1 MPTPSSSFRVAGA
14 LFVRALGVIYLIA
27 FASLAVQVIGLAG
40 RNGILP
46 AGAFLDAVRA
56 QVGPER
62 YWDVP
67 TLFWWTGA
75 GDGMLRGACWAG
87 AAIGAAV
94 AAGFVPRIG
103 LALAWLLYLSL
114 ATVCRTFLNF
124 QWDAL
129 LLEAGFLALF
139 LAPGGLWRPLAAAP
153 DPPRWALF
161 LVRFL
166 LFRLMFSS
174 GVVKLA
180 SGDPVWSELRALDVH
195 YMTQPIPT
203 WTAWYAHQLPHLW
216 QAMSTAIMFIIELVA
231 PWFIFAPRRLRL
243 AAGVALAVLQ
253 ILIAATGNYAFFNL
267 LTLTLCLPL
276 VDDAVWPA
284 RLRGRLGAPADPE
297 PAASVAAAA
306 AMAAAWPARV
316 RRIAVAMAVTLL
328 VALPTAAMT
337 ARWRLALP
345 WPSIV
350 TNLAEAL
357 QPLRIVNAY
366 GLFAVMTPSRPEIIV
381 EGSDDGSTWQAYE
394 FRWKPGDV
402 NRAPAFVAPHQPR
415 LDWQMWFAALS
426 DSRRQP
432 WFQNF
437 LVRLLQGS
445 PEVLA
450 LLERNPFPDRPPRH
464 VRAVLHDYRF
474 TDLATRRATGAWWSR
489 EALRLYAPPASLPR

>member
-1 MPTPSSSFRVAGA
+1 MTAPASSFRLSGA
-14 LFVRALGVIYLIA
+14 LFVRALGGIYLIA

-46 AGAFLDAVRA
+46 AGTFLDAVRA
-56 QVGPER
+56 QIGPER

-67 TLFWWTGA
+67 TLFWCTGA
-75 GDGMLRGACWAG
+75 GDGILRGACWAG

-94 AAGFVPRIG
+94 AAGFAPRIG
-103 LALAWLLYLSL
+103 LLVAWLLYLSL

-139 LAPGGLWRPLAAAP
+139 VAPGGFWRPLAKAP

-180 SGDPVWSELRALDVH
+180 SGDAAWWELRALDVH

-203 WTAWYAHQLPHLW
+203 WTAWYAHQMPHLW
-216 QAMSTAIMFIIELVA
+216 QAMSTAIMFVIELLA

-243 AAGVALAVLQ
+243 ASFTALASLQ

-267 LTLTLCLPL
+267 LTLTLCLSL
-276 VDDAVWPA
+276 LDDAAWPVW
-284 RLRGRLGAPADPE
+284 LRRRLGAAIPE
-297 PAASVAAAA
+297 AAAIA
-306 AMAAAWPARV
+306 TPSWTARV
-316 RRIAVAMAVTLL
+316 RRIAVAMLVALL
-328 VALPTAAMT
+328 VAVPTSEMT

-345 WPSIV
+345 WPSVV
-350 TNLAEAL
+350 TGLAAAL
-357 QPLRIVNAY
+357 QPLRIANAY
-366 GLFAVMTPSRPEIIV
+366 GLFAVMTPNRPEIIV
-381 EGSDDGSTWQAYE
+381 EGSDDGSSWQPYE

-402 NRAPAFVAPHQPR
+402 SRAPEFVAPHQPR

-426 DSRRQP
+426 DYRRQP
-432 WFQNF
+432 WFQNL

-450 LLERNPFPDRPPRH
+450 LMERNPFPDKPPRY
-464 VRAVLHDYRF
+464 VRAMLYDYRF
-474 TDLATRRATGAWWSR
+474 TDIATRRATGAWWSR
-489 EALRLYAPPASLPR
+489 DLLRIYAPTASLPR